1 MKEPRVEKL
10 VEELKTTIERL
21 NRINALLIKC
31 DTTFLL
37 HRSNKTSNFEITNIM
52 QRIDYK

>member
-21 NRINALLIKC
+21 NRINALLSKC

-37 HRSNKTSNFEITNIM
+37 HRSDKTSNFEITNIM

>member
-21 NRINALLIKC
+21 NRINALLVKM
-31 DTTFLL
+31 DTTFML
-37 HRSNKTSNFEITNIM
+37 HRSNKISDFKLSGIS
-52 QRIDYK
+52 QKVDY